1 MTDSLREK
9 LNSLERAYARLKE
22 ALELPLSEDSIVLD
36 AVIQR
41 FEFTF
46 ELSWKTAKRFAEVLG
61 AGECNSAR
69 SCIKLAYKLG
79 WINEEGKWLS
89 LLQAGNLTSHTYSLE
104 IALDVYETVKE
115 AHTCFEKLILSLKRE
130 LQNLAGERG

>member
-9 LNSLERAYARLKE
+9 LKALEAAYARLKE
-22 ALELPLSEDSIVLD
+22 ALELPLEENSIVLD
-36 AVIQR
+36 AAIQR

-46 ELSWKTAKRFAEVLG
+46 ELGWKTIKRFAETLR

-79 WINEEGKWLS
+79 WIDDEEKWLS
-89 LLQAGNLTSHTYSLE
+89 LLQARNLTSHTYSLE
-104 IALDVYETVKE
+104 TALDVYKVVKE
-115 AHTCFEKLILSLKRE
+115 AHTSFEKLILSLKRE
-130 LQNLAGERG
+130 LQNLAGE